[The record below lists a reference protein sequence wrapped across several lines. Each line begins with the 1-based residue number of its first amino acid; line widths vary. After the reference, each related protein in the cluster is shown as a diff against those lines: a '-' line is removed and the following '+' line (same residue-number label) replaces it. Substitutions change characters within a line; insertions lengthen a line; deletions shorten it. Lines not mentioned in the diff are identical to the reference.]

1 MQRYVEAQCC
11 IASND
16 YKGKIVTFQTYASN
30 VYMLIY
36 AYLPANTTSCRR
48 GFLLLVS

>member
-16 YKGKIVTFQTYASN
+16 YKGWSIFVNIRLFFWDNRNSVQQIIIKTCLGAK
-30 VYMLIY
+30 
-36 AYLPANTTSCRR
+36 
-48 GFLLLVS
+48 